1 MVTFVFVMILILWA
15 IGTAAGQVGEHLGKN
30 EEVKNA
36 AKQGFINFMS
46 RWMK

>member
-1 MVTFVFVMILILWA
+1 MVTFVCVMFLILWA

-36 AKQGFINFMS
+36 AKQGLVNFMS
-46 RWMK
+46 RWLK